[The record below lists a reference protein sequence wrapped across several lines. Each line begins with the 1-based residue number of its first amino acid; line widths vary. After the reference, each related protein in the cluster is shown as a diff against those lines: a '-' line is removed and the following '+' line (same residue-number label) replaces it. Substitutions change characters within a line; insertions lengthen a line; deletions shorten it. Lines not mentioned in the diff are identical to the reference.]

1 MSTHEEVL
9 HSLLK
14 REFSCSAVFKML
26 FIFLKQVCQ
35 NWWFLSRQL
44 IEFHMSL
51 ERLNQFSDEFSDE
64 FAEGIVLPIHFQNSS
79 LIALSIC
86 VSHSCL
92 MYHCDWV
99 NICPTNSNTQN
110 KHSCSINKQEMLAGP
125 DFNSIKLCWADCCL
139 IISLS
144 CFSCRLMI
152 TLFLSQSAYQPKWP
166 MV

>member
-1 MSTHEEVL
+1 MMSTHEEVL

-26 FIFLKQVCQ
+26 FIFLKQVFQ

-92 MYHCDWV
+92 MYHCD
-99 NICPTNSNTQN
+99 
-110 KHSCSINKQEMLAGP
+110 
-125 DFNSIKLCWADCCL
+125 
-139 IISLS
+139 
-144 CFSCRLMI
+144 
-152 TLFLSQSAYQPKWP
+152 
-166 MV
+166 